1 MALTLSEDAKNEFL
15 EEIGHD
21 YVSKIWATVVICT
34 SKILN
39 YATKSKQKR
48 IQQLNTYTYV
58 GLTKDRLNIV
68 TLSSLNVTS
77 PTGYF
82 SIPRSDLEKLSIKKK
97 SFKYVMT
104 FQLQGEL
111 VQINLPLTAI
121 GINIKNQIRNVQ
133 ALTKDLED

>member
-39 YATKSKQKR
+39 YATK
-48 IQQLNTYTYV
+48 
-58 GLTKDRLNIV
+58 
-68 TLSSLNVTS
+68 SLNVTS

>member
-48 IQQLNTYTYV
+48 IQQLNTYAYV

-121 GINIKNQIRNVQ
+121 GINIKKQIRNVQ

>member
-48 IQQLNTYTYV
+48 IQLLNTYAYV

-77 PTGYF
+77 PTGFF

-111 VQINLPLTAI
+111 VQINLPLTAV

>member
-48 IQQLNTYTYV
+48 IQQLNTYAYV

-68 TLSSLNVTS
+68 TLWYIVIDPSNWSSTI
-77 PTGYF
+77 YF
-82 SIPRSDLEKLSIKKK
+82 SFLS
-97 SFKYVMT
+97 T
-104 FQLQGEL
+104 CL
-111 VQINLPLTAI
+111 
-121 GINIKNQIRNVQ
+121 
-133 ALTKDLED
+133 

>member
-48 IQQLNTYTYV
+48 IQQLNTYAYV

-104 FQLQGEL
+104 F
-111 VQINLPLTAI
+111 
-121 GINIKNQIRNVQ
+121 RNVQ

>member
-48 IQQLNTYTYV
+48 IQQLNTYAYV

-68 TLSSLNVTS
+68 TLSSLNVKS

>member
-39 YATKSKQKR
+39 YVTKSKQKR
-48 IQQLNTYTYV
+48 IQQLNTYAYV

>member
-48 IQQLNTYTYV
+48 IQQLNTYAYV

-111 VQINLPLTAI
+111 VQINLSLTAI

>member
-48 IQQLNTYTYV
+48 IQQLNTYAYV

-68 TLSSLNVTS
+68 TLSSLNITS

>member
-48 IQQLNTYTYV
+48 IQQLNTYAYV

-82 SIPRSDLEKLSIKKK
+82 SYFSNCHNSLLFFEFDVVFDNQVKQRDRSI
-97 SFKYVMT
+97 FH
-104 FQLQGEL
+104 L
-111 VQINLPLTAI
+111 VQNSLQFA
-121 GINIKNQIRNVQ
+121 
-133 ALTKDLED
+133 

>member
-48 IQQLNTYTYV
+48 IQQLNTYAYV

-97 SFKYVMT
+97 SLKYVMT

-121 GINIKNQIRNVQ
+121 GINIKNQIWNVQ